1 MVLHGL
7 KRIFQKPSPDLS
19 SSERTTQ
26 LRSKTIYSGTVNLST
41 SLATPG
47 SNRYKTYNG
56 PFEIAKKT
64 LYTDATLVASASYS
78 DLLDITKGKVLLN
91 KLPLTNSSSHYYE
104 KNFGNGEM
112 YVGNYQEFDGS
123 FFHGSGPGPTGCHD
137 SVLVYD
143 MSTIGF
149 TGPGSYIENSI
160 GNTGVSG
167 MYGSD
172 LNIFIDPKHC
182 YYSDPCASNA
192 SYMKFVDI
200 NFKGPTG
207 TGITGPSQY
216 YAQKIINGDQYS
228 GFSFPM
234 SNFTLTCKQPNLSQ
248 KDGPIFCPSES
259 FDNIT

>member
-19 SSERTTQ
+19 SSERTNQ
-26 LRSKTIYSGTVNLST
+26 LRSKTIYEGTVNLST
-41 SLATPG
+41 WLATPG

-56 PFEIAKKT
+56 PFEVVN
-64 LYTDATLVASASYS
+64 DSLVASASYS

-91 KLPLTNSSSHYYE
+91 KLPLTNSTYPYYE
-104 KNFGNGEM
+104 KNFGNGEI

-123 FFHGSGPGPTGCHD
+123 KTGPTGCAD

-143 MSTIGF
+143 ISTTGF
-149 TGPGSYIENSI
+149 TGPGSYTENSI

-167 MYGSD
+167 MSSSNQD
-172 LNIFIDPKHC
+172 IFVDPKHC
-182 YYSDPCASNA
+182 YYSNPCDSSA

-207 TGITGPSQY
+207 ATGATGITGPSQY
-216 YAQKIINGDQYS
+216 YAQQIINGDQYS
-228 GFSFPM
+228 GFRFPM
-234 SNFTLTCKQPNLSQ
+234 SNFTLICKQPNLSQ
-248 KDGPIFCPSES
+248 TDGPLFCPLEHPSL
-259 FDNIT
+259 